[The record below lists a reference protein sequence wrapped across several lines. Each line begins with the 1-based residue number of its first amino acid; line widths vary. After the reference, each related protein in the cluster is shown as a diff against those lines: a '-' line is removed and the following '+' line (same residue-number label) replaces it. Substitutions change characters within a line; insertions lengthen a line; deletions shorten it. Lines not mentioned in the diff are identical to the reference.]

1 MFPIAAFYPTATYRR
16 TLDGSLRLS
25 PDGGRPVPWT
35 TVDPTSLSSSS
46 TASGDEPS
54 PLRPMT
60 ITVIE
65 GEWLYLPAHWW
76 HYVQQAEGDEGIC
89 VAVNQ

>member
-1 MFPIAAFYPTATYRR
+1 
-16 TLDGSLRLS
+16 
-25 PDGGRPVPWT
+25 
-35 TVDPTSLSSSS
+35 
-46 TASGDEPS
+46 
-54 PLRPMT
+54 MT